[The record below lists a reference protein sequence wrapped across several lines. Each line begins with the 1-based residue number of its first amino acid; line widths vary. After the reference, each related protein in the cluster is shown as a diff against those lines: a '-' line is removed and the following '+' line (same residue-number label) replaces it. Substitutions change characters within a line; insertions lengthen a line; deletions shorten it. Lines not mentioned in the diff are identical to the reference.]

1 MHCSSHIELL
11 FNRSYIF
18 PLQTWLTLEQKD
30 KFSSFVLF
38 VKENYEDTK
47 YKKPSIFTIKHPQL
61 DLRGS
66 RLFTLTGVYNI

>member
-1 MHCSSHIELL
+1 MLHLEIEGG
-11 FNRSYIF
+11 FIF

-47 YKKPSIFTIKHPQL
+47 SKKP
-61 DLRGS
+61 
-66 RLFTLTGVYNI
+66 

>member
-11 FNRSYIF
+11 FNGSYTF

-47 YKKPSIFTIKHPQL
+47 SKKP
-61 DLRGS
+61 
-66 RLFTLTGVYNI
+66 